1 MGSFCHPRQLT
12 AGRGGSQFRYT
23 IGPVKRAVTVAAILI
38 IGLAAAY
45 GYGVTRR
52 ETDYRAFITQ
62 GDAALAAGDT
72 SAAIEAFSGAIAYN
86 DESMVAYL
94 RRGEAKRRRDELE
107 PALKDLR
114 RASELDPT
122 ATRPRDLLGD
132 VNYAMGRYTRA
143 AQHYQEYLALD
154 EQSPRLLYK
163 LGLARYRAG
172 DIAGA
177 IDALRN
183 AVTLD
188 NQFAE
193 AHYLMGLCFREAN
206 QRRDAIAAFER
217 AVELSPTMLKAREEL
232 AEVYDRVGRVDD
244 RTSQLERLLAFDP
257 GPAREVALGL
267 AYAGQGDT
275 TSAIQTLSRTA
286 RRHPS
291 YRETYVALGK
301 VWLDIA
307 LARSDE
313 VALGKALEALQTIAG
328 VIDSSEALTLLGRAL
343 LISNQDELAESTLQR
358 ASDTLPVD
366 PNAFVYL
373 AEVAERRGHN
383 ELARQA
389 LLDYHALESQRVEAR
404 RHGRLATRI
413 ADLSLKL
420 NDPNTAIT
428 WYQRAALASPLDAAS
443 LAGLADAQFRS
454 GQVDD
459 ARATL
464 NKALAADPALPAA
477 LQLKRRLTQGQSP
490 SIPDL
495 QFPTPN

>member
-1 MGSFCHPRQLT
+1 
-12 AGRGGSQFRYT
+12 
-23 IGPVKRAVTVAAILI
+23 VKRAVAVAAILI

-52 ETDYRAFITQ
+52 ETDYRAFIAQ

-114 RASELDPT
+114 RATELDPT
-122 ATRPRDLLGD
+122 ATRPRELLGD

-143 AQHYQEYLALD
+143 AERYQEYLALD
-154 EQSPRLLYK
+154 DQSPRLLYK

-172 DIAGA
+172 EVAAA

-193 AHYLMGLCFREAN
+193 AHYLMGLCFREAR
-206 QRRDAIAAFER
+206 QRKEAIAALER
-217 AVELSPTMLKAREEL
+217 AVELAPTMIKAREEL
-232 AEVYDRVGRVDD
+232 AEIYEGVGRIDD

-267 AYAGQGDT
+267 AYAAQGDT
-275 TSAIQTLSRTA
+275 TSAVQTLSRTA

-343 LISNQDELAESTLQR
+343 LISNQDEVAETTLQR
-358 ASDTLPVD
+358 ASETLPVD

-373 AEVAERRGHN
+373 AEVAERRGHHD
-383 ELARQA
+383 LARQA
-389 LLDYHALESQRVEAR
+389 LLDYHALESQRVDSR
-404 RHGRLATRI
+404 RHGRLASRI
-413 ADLSLKL
+413 ADLSLRL
-420 NDPNTAIT
+420 NDANTAIT
-428 WYQRAALASPLDAAS
+428 WYHRAALAGPLDAVS
-443 LAGLADAQFRS
+443 LTGLADAQFRS

-464 NKALAADPALPAA
+464 NKALTADPALPAA
-477 LQLKRRLTQGQSP
+477 LQLKRRLTQAQSR
-490 SIPDL
+490 S
-495 QFPTPN
+495 TPNSQVPIPN